1 MDEYD
6 SVEYLEELTAEAA
19 VFIDEP
25 TIQAGADS
33 GDRARDENVDMSKV
47 RYDIEFFES
56 DEEGGPSTFC
66 FNGIYLE
73 RLYKSQ
79 LRPKEIAQASVHGN
93 SPEEIL
99 RCIWER
105 ARKVI
110 RRQVIFEDDIPH
122 WSEEHDPE
130 FEDIA
135 KFILLQ
141 DTVRKKIYGTLQI
154 TPRLLTSWR
163 NKSIKIFIH
172 TYSTSIET
180 SGQYQLV
187 TRKLIAPQNPDRSGA
202 HSTRDDSALATEL
215 RDSHPHLEG
224 HFSSWLLW
232 ANQINSSPAHS
243 RDRLIQDSSPPLELS
258 KYFRWAGVSEAA
270 RLQTAHRS
278 MLAAQTNNDA
288 WNRDMADLTNDLNK
302 ALNILQGMKQKMESM
317 STRGSI
323 TAELFTAMESVTR
336 PEESNLSREIADR
349 VTECEDVD
357 HLQ

>member
-180 SGQYQLV
+180 S
-187 TRKLIAPQNPDRSGA
+187 
-202 HSTRDDSALATEL
+202 
-215 RDSHPHLEG
+215 
-224 HFSSWLLW
+224 
-232 ANQINSSPAHS
+232 
-243 RDRLIQDSSPPLELS
+243 ELS